1 MPAIK
6 LARSIGFCSGVQR
19 AITIAQR
26 VLSSSKGRV
35 YSLGPII
42 HNREVIESLQA
53 RGLIPVRALHSVP
66 VGSCV
71 ILPSHGSAR
80 SILDA
85 ARKKRLR
92 LVDVT
97 CPHVSAVQKTCASLA
112 QDKLEVVIIG
122 DKDHPE
128 VRALRDL
135 ACKATVV
142 TRPSDLRVNQFSS
155 KRIGIISQT
164 TQSKEAFW
172 ALVATLINKNHD
184 IRELHIYNTIC
195 RDTAQRQE
203 EVKRLAGAVDTLLVI
218 GSATSANTKRL
229 LHRAR
234 KVNQR
239 SFLVENERSALRAK
253 VKDARVVGVI
263 SGASAPLWL
272 VDRIVGKVKQ
282 YT

>member
-1 MPAIK
+1 MPAIT
-6 LARSIGFCSGVQR
+6 LACSIGFCSGVKR
-19 AITIAQR
+19 AIDIASR
-26 VLSSSKGRV
+26 VLDRSKGRV

-53 RGLIPVRALHSVP
+53 RGLVP
-66 VGSCV
+66 VSSLARVAAGSTV

-80 SILDA
+80 CVLAA

-92 LVDVT
+92 LIDVT
-97 CPHVSAVQKTCASLA
+97 CPHVSRVQKICSKLS
-112 QDKLEVVIIG
+112 QDRLEVVIVG

-135 ACKATVV
+135 APGAQVISS
-142 TRPSDLRVNQFSS
+142 PSDLRVNQFSS
-155 KRIGIISQT
+155 KRVGIISQT

-172 ALVATLINKNHD
+172 AMVAALIDKNHD

-203 EVKRLAGAVDTLLVI
+203 EVKKLAGAVDVLLVI

-234 KVNQR
+234 KVNR
-239 SFLVENERSALRAK
+239 CSFLVENERSALRARIQG
-253 VKDARVVGVI
+253 ARSIGVI
-263 SGASAPLWL
+263 SGASAPQWL
-272 VDRIVGKVKQ
+272 VDRIVGKVRQ
-282 YT
+282 YA